1 MKILM
6 IAPEPF
12 FEPRGTPI
20 SVYQRLQAISTLGH
34 EVDLVVYPIGKDI
47 EIQGV
52 RIIRSPK
59 IPFTK
64 EIKIGPSLTKLFL
77 DIFMFLK
84 CIKLMQMKRYDLIH
98 SHEEA
103 SFFSVILA
111 SFFQTFH
118 IYDMHSS
125 LPVQLENHKK
135 KIWRPFGMLFRML
148 EKWVLKKCDAVFT
161 IGGDLAVHVRKIN
174 PHVPLLMVENLPLQA
189 NGNNNKEG
197 LIKKIN
203 HNLNIN
209 ERLPVVYTGSFESY
223 QGLDIL
229 FESVNILKKQIPHI
243 LFVLVGGSA
252 LQIERC
258 KDKVKELQIENLVYF
273 TGRVPPEEAIAY
285 IEAAAVLVSP
295 RIDGMS
301 VPLKVYSYL
310 YSGKPIVATNITAHT
325 LVLNDEMAILVE
337 PNKEALADG
346 LRMVVTN
353 LREYQQKALHNKKF
367 INENYGFTDYLSK
380 INTIYQSFES
390 KDYHMNLTSPILKE

>member
-52 RIIRSPK
+52 RIIRSPQ
-59 IPFTK
+59 IPFIK
-64 EIKIGPSLTKLFL
+64 DIKIGPSLAKLFL
-77 DIFMFLK
+77 DLFMFLK
-84 CIKLMQMKRYDLIH
+84 CIKLMQMKKYDLIH

-111 SFFQTFH
+111 SFFQTLH
-118 IYDMHSS
+118 LYDMHSS
-125 LPVQLENHKK
+125 LPVQLKNHRKK
-135 KIWRPFGMLFRML
+135 VWRPFGMLFRML
-148 EKWVLKKCDAVFT
+148 EKWVLRKCDAVFT
-161 IGGDLAVHVRKIN
+161 IGADLTMHVRKIN

-197 LIKKIN
+197 LIKKTN
-203 HNLNIN
+203 HNININ
-209 ERLPVVYTGSFESY
+209 GRLPIIYTGSFESY
-223 QGLDIL
+223 QGLDML
-229 FESVNILKKQIPHI
+229 FESAYILKEQIPHI

-258 KDKVKELQIENLVYF
+258 KDQIKGLQLDDLVYF
-273 TGRVPPEEAIAY
+273 TGRVPPDEAIAY
-285 IEAAAVLVSP
+285 IESAAVLVSP

-301 VPLKVYSYL
+301 VPLKIYSYL
-310 YSGKPIVATNITAHT
+310 YSGKPIVATNITAHK

-353 LREYQQKALHNKKF
+353 LREYQSKALQNKKF

-380 INTIYQSFES
+380 IDTIYHSFES
-390 KDYHMNLTSPILKE
+390 KKYLVNLSSPILKE